1 MNFRICFIVLLTIIS
16 IKISFVCSNKYGNK
30 TFDQWTWLTAHN
42 AHINW
47 DDSRILEAFTNQYYS
62 VERQL
67 DYGVRGFMFDI
78 DWKDC
83 SGFEAFF
90 GSCRCTGKFVS
101 KTIKKSC
108 TIL

>member
-1 MNFRICFIVLLTIIS
+1 MNFRV
-16 IKISFVCSNKYGNK
+16 SFVVCVAFLVIQGLSASSPSKYGNK
-30 TFDQWTWLTAHN
+30 TFDEWTWLTAHN

-47 DDSRILEAFTNQYYS
+47 EDSRILEAFTNQYYS

-78 DWKDC
+78 DWKSC

-90 GSCRCTGKFVS
+90 GSCRCTGKNLTLQINE
-101 KTIKKSC
+101 KC
-108 TIL
+108 IL